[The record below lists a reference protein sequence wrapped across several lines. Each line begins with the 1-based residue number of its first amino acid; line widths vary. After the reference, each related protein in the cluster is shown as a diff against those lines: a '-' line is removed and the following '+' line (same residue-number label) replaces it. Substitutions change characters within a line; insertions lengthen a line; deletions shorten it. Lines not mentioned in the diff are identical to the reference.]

1 MWVLTLCGLNPS
13 QVAERLITAWQT
25 IRAQTRTQDAEQ
37 ARDVIASTLRL
48 HRVLPGQWLEQ
59 LLTRR
64 IRHASR
70 SGTANRVY
78 CHIR

>member
-1 MWVLTLCGLNPS
+1 M
-13 QVAERLITAWQT
+13 AERLITAWQT

-64 IRHASR
+64 ISD
-70 SGTANRVY
+70 G
-78 CHIR
+78 

>member
-1 MWVLTLCGLNPS
+1 MTPEQVS

-64 IRHASR
+64 ISD
-70 SGTANRVY
+70 G
-78 CHIR
+78 